1 MPRTLAVLVIFSVV
15 GLIRAPRTTATPQAT
30 ADLTSIHTIS
40 AETPVDIQ
48 IAIARAAGP
57 PVSAKATIYVL
68 GRTGYVRA
76 VGGSNGFTCLITRDR
91 LDAMAPE
98 CYDAA
103 GTASEVPVQMF
114 IEEQR
119 AHGLAE
125 PVIAAA
131 VEARYRSGAFMAP
144 ARPGICYMLSANNY
158 LADPDSGQIIHFPG
172 HLMFY
177 APNLTSADVGEGPGA
192 PLMTNPGHPDNM
204 MVVVPASSH
213 PHSAP

>member
-1 MPRTLAVLVIFSVV
+1 MPRTLAVLFVV
-15 GLIRAPRTTATPQAT
+15 GLLPTPQTTATPQT
-30 ADLTSIHTIS
+30 PADLTSIHSIS

-76 VGGSNGFTCLITRDR
+76 VAGSNGFTCLITRDR
-91 LDAMAPE
+91 PDAMAPE
-98 CYDAA
+98 CYDAV
-103 GTASEVPVQMF
+103 GTASDVPVQMF
-114 IEEQR
+114 VEEQR
-119 AHGLAE
+119 AHGVAE
-125 PVIAAA
+125 PEIAAA
-131 VEARYRSGAFMAP
+131 VNARYRSGAFVAP

-158 LADPDSGQIIHFPG
+158 VIDPESQQVIHFPG

-177 APNLTSADVGEGPGA
+177 APNLTAADVGEGSGA
-192 PLMTNPGHPDNM
+192 PLMTNPGHPDNK